1 MDGTTIRRAAKVG
14 HRKSRN
20 GCTKCKTRRVKC
32 DEVRPVCSNCQR
44 LGLECAWPH
53 ADGQPATSIAASS
66 STNSTSA
73 NHHLAPPSSSP
84 THLSPSSQ
92 GTTLHHAPFHTHH
105 SQSNHSPASGHVS
118 LSDFSAASTD
128 FGENSS
134 GTGHS
139 PNEQDAQRFS
149 AMLQIWSSNVEQE
162 AGGGNSSDSAGGSSN
177 GGGGAALLDGSGVA
191 PGDTKSA
198 IATDAENDCLL
209 PESRAR
215 RLLEHRLMQNYLYNL
230 GVPFPVA
237 PSQDW
242 TDLWTKRVPP
252 MALQYDNVLYAI
264 MSHSATHMLRKEPRN
279 HSLFRA
285 RQAYLIAAMRVQRRM
300 IDTLTLDSA
309 DAVCLASLIMLVQ
322 SFAMLDERIVD
333 PYTPP
338 MDWLRL
344 GKGAGAVIWM
354 SVEAILKTGEESK
367 SIMLSIANSQP
378 RMGFDES
385 YFDASNRE
393 QLNNIL
399 AQDLPASDDWDDAD
413 TRDAYEKTLSYV
425 GSLQQSM
432 RRGEPIYVLC
442 RRVQGFTM
450 VIPPRFVDFVAERR
464 PRALVILAHFF
475 AAVSKITHAGGVWWM
490 GGEDGKEPIATRE
503 VRGIHSIMPKEWMG
517 HMIWPMEAA
526 GLS

>member
-1 MDGTTIRRAAKVG
+1 MEGPASRRAAKVG

-32 DEVRPVCSNCQR
+32 DEVRPICSNCSR
-44 LGLECAWPH
+44 LGLE
-53 ADGQPATSIAASS
+53 S
-66 STNSTSA
+66 
-73 NHHLAPPSSSP
+73 
-84 THLSPSSQ
+84 
-92 GTTLHHAPFHTHH
+92 
-105 SQSNHSPASGHVS
+105 SGHVS

-128 FGENSS
+128 FGESSS
-134 GTGHS
+134 GNSQS
-139 PNEQDAQRFS
+139 PGDHDAQRFS
-149 AMLQIWSSNVEQE
+149 AMLQAWSNNVEQE
-162 AGGGNSSDSAGGSSN
+162 AAAAAASSGSSTTQS
-177 GGGGAALLDGSGVA
+177 AVA
-191 PGDTKSA
+191 TE
-198 IATDAENDCLL
+198 AEDDCLL

-230 GVPFPVA
+230 GVPFPVS

-242 TDLWTKRVPP
+242 NDLWTKTVPP
-252 MALQYDNVLYAI
+252 MALRYDNILYAI
-264 MSHSATHMLRKEPRN
+264 MSHSATHLLRKEPRN

-285 RQAYLIAAMRVQRRM
+285 RQAYLVAAMRVQRRM
-300 IDTLTLDSA
+300 VDTLTLDSA

-322 SFAMLDERIVD
+322 SFAMLDERIID
-333 PYTPP
+333 TYTPP

-344 GKGAGAVIWM
+344 GKGAGAVIWT

-367 SIMLSIANSQP
+367 SVMLTIANSQP

-393 QLNNIL
+393 SLNAIL
-399 AQDLPASDDWDDAD
+399 AQDLTSGDDWDDPE

-425 GSLQQSM
+425 GSLQLSM

-450 VIPPRFVDFVAERR
+450 VMPPRFVDFVDERR
-464 PRALVILAHFF
+464 PRALVVLAHFF
-475 AAVSKITHAGGVWWM
+475 AAVSKITKIFGGVWWL
-490 GGEDGKEPIATRE
+490 GGEDGRESIATRE
-503 VRGIHSIMPKEWMG
+503 VRGIRSIMPQEWMA